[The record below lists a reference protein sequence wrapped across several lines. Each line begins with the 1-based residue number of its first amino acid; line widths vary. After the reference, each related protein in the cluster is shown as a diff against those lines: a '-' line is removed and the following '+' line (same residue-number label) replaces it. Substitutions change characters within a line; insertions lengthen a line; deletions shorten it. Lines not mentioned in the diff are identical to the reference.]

1 MARKGR
7 RTAGKQINASGLTI
21 PQWGIIEP
29 DMKTVRSGGMNKGY
43 ERLLWEA
50 CSYVHTEVDEKKV
63 AAEFI
68 KYCAKEF
75 DKKDAELLKRLKDL
89 EFSSIGKFTYILSRG
104 GKLDK
109 DRIETIKTYYGKL
122 LEKAKQSAEV
132 TVKKEQKPKAPVVS
146 IQQRMRDQVADM
158 LGEWEGI
165 LDDWHA
171 GEYDLKK
178 FDPYKHMLAHQP
190 AIKPAHAKIIQD
202 SFAPMLE
209 EAKLVVEFKDED
221 IKEAYVH
228 FTARAKERKQFLSF
242 FENIFTACET
252 IINTGKA
259 TRKTRTKKAPSK
271 DKLISKLKF
280 KESEPALGLASINPV
295 SIIDAGVLWV
305 YNTKNRKLGVYVAD
319 SLKGSLSVKGTTIT
333 DFDAAKSV
341 QKTIRK
347 PEELLKGADKLARTK
362 IQKLFEEVRA
372 TETKLN
378 GRVNE
383 HCILIKAF

>member
-7 RTAGKQINASGLTI
+7 RTAGNQINASGLII

-29 DMKTVRSGGMNKGY
+29 DMKTVRSGGLNKGY

-50 CSYVHTEVDEKKV
+50 CSYVHTEVEEKKI

-75 DKKDAELLKRLKDL
+75 DKKDAELLKRLKDV
-89 EFSSIGKFTYILSRG
+89 EFLSIGKFTYILSRG

-109 DRIETIKTYYGKL
+109 DRVESIKTYYAKL
-122 LEKAKQSAEV
+122 LEKAKQSVEV
-132 TVKKEQKPKAPVVS
+132 KVKTVEKPKAPVVS
-146 IQQRMRDQVADM
+146 IQQRMKDQVADM

-165 LDDWHA
+165 LDDWYA

-190 AIKPAHAKIIQD
+190 AIKAAHAKIIQD

-228 FTARAKERKQFLSF
+228 FTARTKERKQFLSF

-295 SIIDAGVLWV
+295 SVLDAGVVWV

-319 SLKGSLSVKGTTIT
+319 SLKGTLSVKGTTIT

-362 IQKLFEEVRA
+362 IQKLFDEVRA

-383 HCILIKAF
+383 HCILIRAF